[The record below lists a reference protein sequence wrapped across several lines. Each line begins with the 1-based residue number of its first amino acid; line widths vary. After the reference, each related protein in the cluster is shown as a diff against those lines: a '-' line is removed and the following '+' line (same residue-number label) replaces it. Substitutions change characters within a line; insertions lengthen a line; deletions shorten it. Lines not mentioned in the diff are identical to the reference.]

1 MGQKIFDITH
11 TINPSLAVWPGDTP
25 FSAEALA
32 AINAGASINLTTLTM
47 SSHTGTHVDAPY
59 HFLDDD
65 LTLEKVPLEA
75 YIGPATVVTVQREAG
90 PLTPADFPNLDWS
103 QVKRLLVHS
112 TASAKPMDQFP
123 TEFVYPSPEL
133 ADFMAEYGIVLFG
146 SDTPSMD
153 DMHSKTLPGHKALR
167 RHHIAILEGLLLT
180 GVPDDS
186 YELIALPLK
195 IEGGDGSPVRAILMS
210 FRGAK

>member
-1 MGQKIFDITH
+1 MNRKIFDITR

-25 FSAEALA
+25 FSAELTMT
-32 AINAGASINLTTLTM
+32 IKEGASVNLTTLTL

-65 LTLEKVPLEA
+65 LTMENVPLET

-90 PLTPADFPNLDWS
+90 PLTPADFPGLEWG

-112 TASAKPMDQFP
+112 AASARPVDQFAA
-123 TEFVYPSPEL
+123 EFVYPSPEL
-133 ADFMAEYGIVLFG
+133 ADFMTQWGIVLFG
-146 SDTPSMD
+146 SDAPSMD
-153 DMHSKTLPGHKALR
+153 DLSSKTLPGHKALR
-167 RHHIAILEGLLLT
+167 RHHLAILEGLLLT
-180 GVPDDS
+180 GVPDGT

-195 IEGGDGSPVRAILMS
+195 IEGGDGSPVRAILRS
-210 FRGAK
+210 L